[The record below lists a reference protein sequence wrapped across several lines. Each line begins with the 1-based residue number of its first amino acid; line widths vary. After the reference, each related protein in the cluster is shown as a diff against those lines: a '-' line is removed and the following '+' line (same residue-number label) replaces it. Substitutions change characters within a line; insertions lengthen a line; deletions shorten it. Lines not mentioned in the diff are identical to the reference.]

1 MERGDHHPWGGL
13 WGRDKGLRTRST
25 EPSLLNLPP
34 VAAELV
40 AAALQGIK
48 VVGLGMVESKGK
60 YQLLTYITGSWWQQT
75 LWQQICGCWFLEGGE
90 GKFGLRD
97 TIPRRGLFKNIDFFN
112 ML

>member
-1 MERGDHHPWGGL
+1 M
-13 WGRDKGLRTRST
+13 
-25 EPSLLNLPP
+25 
-34 VAAELV
+34 AAELV

-48 VVGLGMVESKGK
+48 VVGLGMVERKGK

-97 TIPRRGLFKNIDFFN
+97 TIPRRGLFKNIEFLICCDHMKVRVRQLVRQRAYDPYLGVYRWHEFVQ
-112 ML
+112 